1 MIQKIR
7 EIREKN
13 YIMPWRMFKNVVR
26 TIPALLKGVILHPV
40 IVVKANRVAKKLRK
54 EAMQTY
60 IPYTIPEYREGMQY
74 YTENR
79 RYLRPTH
86 FCNSHAPEIIAM
98 ANELGAFE
106 LSDREYAE
114 AAFDFVKNNIK
125 LAFVPLDGA
134 VETLQRGSG
143 TCLHQ
148 LSLFAALCR
157 AAGVSARYRLYSLAL
172 VESMYDNLVGA
183 SRVLQHWYDAFGSF
197 MLHGTAEALIDG
209 EWVTADPTFTPA
221 YEMAMGV
228 PLAKFGDDP
237 TGMWNY
243 PVEGTMMVL
252 EGLPYG
258 AAAGWNFLVKRALPG
273 EVMKINMSVEK
284 ARQRGREMLEEMD
297 LESYDCTTRTGYR
310 AQMPKITLERSPHLV
325 FES

>member
-1 MIQKIR
+1 MIQKLR
-7 EIREKN
+7 AVREKN
-13 YIMPWRMFKNVVR
+13 YIMPWRMFKNVAR
-26 TIPALLKGVILHPV
+26 TIPALLKGIILHPV
-40 IVVKANRVAKKLRK
+40 TVIKANRMAKKINKKVVQADL
-54 EAMQTY
+54 
-60 IPYTIPEYREGMQY
+60 PYTIPEHHEDMDY
-74 YTENR
+74 YDENR

-86 FCNSHAPEIIAM
+86 FCNSHAPEIVAM
-98 ANELGAFE
+98 AHDLGAYE
-106 LSDREYAE
+106 LPDREYAE
-114 AAFDFVKNNIK
+114 AAFDFVKNNIR
-125 LAFVPLDGA
+125 LAFVPLEGA
-134 VETLQRGSG
+134 VETLRRGSG

-157 AAGVSARYRLYSLAL
+157 AAGLSARYRLYSLAL

-209 EWVTADPTFTPA
+209 EWVTADPTFTPE
-221 YEMAMGV
+221 YEVAMGV

-258 AAAGWNFLVKRALPG
+258 AGAGWNFLVKRALPG
-273 EVMKINMSVEK
+273 EVMKINVSVEK
-284 ARQRGREMLEEMD
+284 ARERGREMLAEMD
-297 LESYDCTTRTGYR
+297 RDSYDSSTRTGYR
-310 AQMPKITLERSPHLV
+310 AQMPKITLDRSPQLV
-325 FES
+325 FEG

>member
-1 MIQKIR
+1 MIEKLR
-7 EIREKN
+7 EVREKN
-13 YIMPWRMFKNVVR
+13 YIMPWRMFKNVAR
-26 TIPALLKGVILHPV
+26 TIPALLKGILLHPV
-40 IVVKANRVAKKLRK
+40 AVIKANRVAKKIKK
-54 EAMQTY
+54 EVVHTEP
-60 IPYTIPEYREGMQY
+60 PYTIPEYRTDMPY
-74 YTENR
+74 CDENR

-86 FCNSHAPEIIAM
+86 FCNSHTPEIIAM
-98 ANELGAFE
+98 ANELGTFE
-106 LSDREYAE
+106 LPDREYAE
-114 AAFDFVKNNIK
+114 AVFDFVKNNIK

-134 VETLQRGSG
+134 VETLRRGSG

-157 AAGVSARYRLYSLAL
+157 TAGLSARYRLYSLAL
-172 VESMYDNLVGA
+172 VESMYDNMVGA

-197 MLHGTAEALIDG
+197 MLHGTAEALIHG
-209 EWVTADPTFTPA
+209 EWVTADPTFTPE

-258 AAAGWNFLVKRALPG
+258 AGAGWNFLVKRALPG
-273 EVMKINMSVEK
+273 EVMKINISVEK
-284 ARQRGREMLEEMD
+284 ARQRGREMLEEMGTD
-297 LESYDCTTRTGYR
+297 SYDSSTRAGYR
-310 AQMPKITLERSPHLV
+310 AQMPKITLERSPQLV
-325 FES
+325 FEG

>member
-1 MIQKIR
+1 MLQKLR

-26 TIPALLKGVILHPV
+26 TIPALLKGIILHPV
-40 IVVKANRVAKKLRK
+40 TVIKANRVAKKINK
-54 EAMQTY
+54 NVVQGNP
-60 IPYTIPEYREGMQY
+60 PYTIPPYRENMTCY
-74 YTENR
+74 EENR

-86 FCNSHAPEIIAM
+86 FCNSHAPEIVAM
-98 ANELGAFE
+98 AHELGAYE
-106 LSDREYAE
+106 LPDREYAE
-114 AAFDFVKNNIK
+114 AAFDFVKNNIR

-134 VETLQRGSG
+134 VETLRRGSG

-209 EWVTADPTFTPA
+209 EWVTADPTFTPE
-221 YEMAMGV
+221 YEVAMGV

-258 AAAGWNFLVKRALPG
+258 AGAGWNFLVKRALPG
-273 EVMKINMSVEK
+273 EVMKINVSVEK
-284 ARQRGREMLEEMD
+284 ARQRGRKMLEEMD
-297 LESYDCTTRTGYR
+297 MDSYDSSTRTGYR
-310 AQMPKITLERSPHLV
+310 AQMPKITLDRSPQLV
-325 FES
+325 FEG